1 MEPIMKAGALR
12 ERMLTLRFELARRFG
27 VPGVAGVVLLGVA
40 LAIANAAIRIEAD
53 TRDRSV
59 EVRAARTDQQPRV
72 ADDARHRA
80 EAALLETLPDL
91 FPRFAHS
98 ADDIA
103 AILARASENNLTVG
117 SAEYVVVAESGGRYV
132 RYQML
137 LPVKDQYGTIRRFLA
152 AVLNSLPN
160 AALCEIHVERPAVD
174 GSVLDARV
182 RFELV
187 YGTARP

>member
-1 MEPIMKAGALR
+1 MNVELVR
-12 ERMLTLRFELARRFG
+12 ERCLTLRFELMRRFG
-27 VPGVAGVVLLGVA
+27 VAGIAGIALLCAAAVVADGA
-40 LAIANAAIRIEAD
+40 MRMQSD
-53 TRDRSV
+53 TLTLSN
-59 EVRAARTDQQPRV
+59 EVRPARTAKQADV
-72 ADDARHRA
+72 AHDAGSYTDTA
-80 EAALLETLPDL
+80 VLASLPDL

-103 AILARASENNLTVG
+103 AILAHAHDSNLAVG
-117 SAEYVVVAESGGRYV
+117 SAEYVVVADPGGRYV

-137 LPVKDQYGTIRRFLA
+137 LPVKDQYVTIRRFLA
-152 AVLNSLPN
+152 SVLNSVPN
-160 AALCEIHVERPAVD
+160 AALREIHVERPAVD

>member
-1 MEPIMKAGALR
+1 MNVEFLR
-12 ERMLTLRFELARRFG
+12 ERCLTLRFEWMRRFG
-27 VPGVAGVVLLGVA
+27 VAGLAGIALLCAAAVVADSAARMQSDTLA
-40 LAIANAAIRIEAD
+40 LSN
-53 TRDRSV
+53 
-59 EVRAARTDQQPRV
+59 EVRPASAAKKADV
-72 ADDARHRA
+72 ARDARSYA
-80 EAALLETLPDL
+80 DAAVLASLPDL

-103 AILARASENNLTVG
+103 AILAHAHDSNLAVG
-117 SAEYVVVAESGGRYV
+117 SAEYVVVADPGGRYV

-137 LPVKDQYGTIRRFLA
+137 LPVKDQYVTIRRFLA
-152 AVLNSLPN
+152 SVLNSVPN
-160 AALCEIHVERPAVD
+160 AALREIHVERPAVD

>member
-1 MEPIMKAGALR
+1 MNADSVR
-12 ERMLTLRFELARRFG
+12 ERLLTLRFELVRRFG
-27 VPGVAGVVLLGVA
+27 VPGLAGVVLLCAAAVVA
-40 LAIANAAIRIEAD
+40 NGAMRMQAG
-53 TRDRSV
+53 TRDLSN
-59 EVRAARTDQQPRV
+59 EVSPARAAKKPDV
-72 ADDARHRA
+72 AGDARA
-80 EAALLETLPDL
+80 STDAAMLETLPDL

-117 SAEYVVVAESGGRYV
+117 SAEYLVVADSGGRYV

-137 LPVKDQYGTIRRFLA
+137 LPVKDQYGAIRRFLA
-152 AVLNSLPN
+152 SVLNNLPN
-160 AALCEIHVERPAVD
+160 AALREIHVERPAVD

>member
-1 MEPIMKAGALR
+1 MNADALR
-12 ERMLTLRFELARRFG
+12 DRLLTLRFELARRFG
-27 VPGVAGVVLLGVA
+27 IAGLAGMVVLCAAVVA
-40 LAIANAAIRIEAD
+40 MNGAMRMRAD
-53 TRDRSV
+53 TLGLASEARPATEPKKPSAESEAHSYAD
-59 EVRAARTDQQPRV
+59 AAML
-72 ADDARHRA
+72 AS
-80 EAALLETLPDL
+80 LPEL
-91 FPRFAHS
+91 FPPFARS

-117 SAEYVVVAESGGRYV
+117 SAEYLVVAESGGKYV

-137 LPVKDQYGTIRRFLA
+137 LPVKDQYGAIRRFLA
-152 AVLNSLPN
+152 SVLNSLPN
-160 AALCEIHVERPAVD
+160 AALREIHVERPAVD